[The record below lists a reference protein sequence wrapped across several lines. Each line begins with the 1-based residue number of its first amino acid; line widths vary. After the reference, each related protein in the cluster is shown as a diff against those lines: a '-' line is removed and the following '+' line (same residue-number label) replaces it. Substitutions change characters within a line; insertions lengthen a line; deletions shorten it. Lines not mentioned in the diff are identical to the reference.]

1 MAKYYLIP
9 GNNGE
14 NCIGN
19 GRYIKSDG
27 TPIRCRCG
35 NCKFKSCCIKNKC
48 QGCQIKKCP
57 RRVIIKHIK
66 RKRRLNRLSAFFDNL
81 FYESLYAPYPEAF
94 IDKFLD

>member
-1 MAKYYLIP
+1 MAEYYLIP

-35 NCKFKSCCIKNKC
+35 NCKFKRGI
-48 QGCQIKKCP
+48 
-57 RRVIIKHIK
+57 
-66 RKRRLNRLSAFFDNL
+66 
-81 FYESLYAPYPEAF
+81 Y
-94 IDKFLD
+94 